1 MAKKRSES
9 RSEVVLL
16 VPELHEFSR
25 WRNHC
30 QSLYKLS
37 LKLICCRSKTKGLPQ
52 ESPKLEGP
60 SAEVREVCRL
70 FGEDRHLYSL
80 SLVFFFFCG
89 EQSKWK
95 GMQIVIVQQ
104 AKSDSSR
111 KKPIRHKS
119 FTVKPTKNESGYWMR
134 NSLYTKFYWATTC
147 FNCHLYIFMHI
158 MNHNGYPFKKRI
170 SICHLLRFYMYI
182 VN

>member
-80 SLVFFFFCG
+80 SLLFFYFFAVNSQNEKVCRSSLSSKPNQTHPVKS
-89 EQSKWK
+89 QSGISPLPWSPLKMSLDI
-95 GMQIVIVQQ
+95 GCETRSTQ
-104 AKSDSSR
+104 
-111 KKPIRHKS
+111 S
-119 FTVKPTKNESGYWMR
+119 FIGPLHVSI
-134 NSLYTKFYWATTC
+134 AI
-147 FNCHLYIFMHI
+147 YIYSCI
-158 MNHNGYPFKKRI
+158 
-170 SICHLLRFYMYI
+170 
-182 VN
+182 